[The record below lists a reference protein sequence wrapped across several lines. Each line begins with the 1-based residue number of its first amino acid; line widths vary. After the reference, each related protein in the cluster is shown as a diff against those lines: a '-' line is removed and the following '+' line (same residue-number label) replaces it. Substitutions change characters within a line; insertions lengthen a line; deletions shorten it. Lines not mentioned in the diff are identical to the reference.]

1 MTTSPA
7 AWSLNAM
14 TYATATFSPKQL
26 NSEPAFNQM
35 ALSGL
40 YTNSLNLFNGQSAD
54 NGYVHVVSAT
64 TTSITVRLKMD
75 TELSF

>member
-1 MTTSPA
+1 
-7 AWSLNAM
+7 M